1 MKLVTLQQA
10 RDQLR
15 SDTNADDND
24 LNMKIEAASQAVLDY
39 LEDGADSFLDTAG
52 ELIQDTSGDPVGV
65 PANVRMAV
73 LVLVDI
79 LYNNRGNVEATNFNY
94 LPDTVTYL
102 LYPLRVPTA
111 L

>member
-1 MKLVTLQQA
+1 MKLITLQQA
-10 RDQLR
+10 RDQIR

-24 LNMKIEAASQAVLDY
+24 LNLKIEAASQAVLNY

-52 ELIQDTSGDPVGV
+52 ELILDTSGEPVGI
-65 PANVRMAV
+65 PANVQQAV

-79 LYNNRGNVEATNFNY
+79 LYNNRGNVEAKNFNY
-94 LPDTVTYL
+94 LPDTVIYL
-102 LYPLRVPTA
+102 LYPLRLPTA